1 MKLLKP
7 GGKTG
12 YMIQIPG
19 MVTEKAALLQN
30 LLLDACSVLKISN
43 YDDRPSKLFE

>member
-1 MKLLKP
+1 
-7 GGKTG
+7 
-12 YMIQIPG
+12 MIQIPG
-19 MVTEKAALLQN
+19 MVTEKAAPLQN